1 MCTGYRYMVQFLLAT
16 AYGNCMEMHTV
27 TCLPASASKPSLTL
41 LTKYLQ
47 YSQKMLKSE
56 KLLRE
61 GG

>member
-1 MCTGYRYMVQFLLAT
+1 MCTGYRYMLQFLLAK

-27 TCLPASASKPSLTL
+27 ACLPASASKPSLTL

-47 YSQKMLKSE
+47 YSQKVLKSE